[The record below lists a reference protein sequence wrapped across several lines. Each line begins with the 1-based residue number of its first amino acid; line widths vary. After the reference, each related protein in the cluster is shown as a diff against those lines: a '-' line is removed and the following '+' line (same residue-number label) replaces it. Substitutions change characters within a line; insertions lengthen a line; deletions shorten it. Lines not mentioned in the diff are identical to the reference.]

1 MGDTEVTHL
10 TWETAA
16 GQQVHSW
23 QLVQQSYPG
32 ECLFSSST
40 EREYDCFHMYM
51 YIVKYVTMNCMYFI
65 SIGVSVPSKKD
76 YSL

>member
-1 MGDTEVTHL
+1 MGNMEVTHL
-10 TWETAA
+10 IWETAA
-16 GQQVHSW
+16 GKQVHSW

-40 EREYDCFHMYM
+40 EREYDCFHMY
-51 YIVKYVTMNCMYFI
+51 IVKYVTMVYMYFI
-65 SIGVSVPSKKD
+65 SIGLFVPSKKD